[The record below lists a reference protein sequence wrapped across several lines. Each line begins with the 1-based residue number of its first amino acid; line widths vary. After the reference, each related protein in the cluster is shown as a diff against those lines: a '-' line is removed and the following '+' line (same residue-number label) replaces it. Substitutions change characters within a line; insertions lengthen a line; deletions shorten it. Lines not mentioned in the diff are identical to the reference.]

1 MALSLNAEQKEITK
15 ILSGKEQ
22 YIIPPYQ
29 RAYSWEQEQCES
41 LWEDLKNAYLTN
53 KEEGYFLGNIV
64 IAKSREDKNRL
75 EVIDGQQ
82 RLISITLLIKV
93 LLYFNPDSNYLKEA
107 IYIPGKKSND
117 IPETRLK
124 TNVFEE
130 KDSLFLKNVI
140 ETPLDKI
147 YEFNDSKDNNFKKNI
162 LYFYSEIQKF
172 SKANNIEDF
181 SDFLLDNVSLLPIE
195 SEDTNQDNARE
206 KALKIFETINNRG
219 KELSNADIFKA
230 NLYSM
235 ALNNLEQDEFINR
248 WKRLDSDCD
257 NIGYD
262 IERIFK
268 IYSYQIRGQRG
279 IKSSEIGLRDFFKKT
294 DYTPFKHKKYNEIMD
309 DLFDIVKAIEFFN
322 TTKRTEGLNEL
333 PKWFQLIDIYTNN
346 YPKDLIIVYLSNNIN
361 TNNFTDN
368 AISFSRSLVRYC
380 YFQGATTGIK
390 QYIYDLTIK
399 VMHNE
404 WEEYYPNDL
413 NERNYSFL
421 GRLYKGFALLGAYL
435 HPNQKSVYPYN
446 LKRMRDIVDF
456 WSSDYWNFDIVGNIL
471 ATDLTPKELLEAE
484 KQSKFEDI
492 NELRNDFK
500 EWDNN
505 KHLKRQEILKDRFI
519 RFFRE
524 SDENKKNNNRK
535 F

>member
-29 RAYSWEQEQCES
+29 RAYSWEEEQCEA

-53 KEEGYFLGNIV
+53 KDEGYFLGNIV
-64 IAKSREDKNRL
+64 IAKSREEKNRL

-93 LLYFNPDSNYLKEA
+93 LLHFNPDSTYLKEA
-107 IYIPGKKSND
+107 IYISGKKSND

-147 YEFNDSKDNNFKKNI
+147 YEFDNTKDNNFKKNI
-162 LYFYSEIQKF
+162 LYFYSEITKF

-219 KELSNADIFKA
+219 KDLSNSDIFKA
-230 NLYSM
+230 NLYAM

-262 IERIFK
+262 VERIFK

-294 DYTPFKHKKYNEIMD
+294 EYTPFKYKKYNEIMD
-309 DLFDIVKAIEFFN
+309 DLFSIVKAVEFFN

-346 YPKDLIIVYLSNNIN
+346 YPKDLMIVYLAHKIN
-361 TNNFTDN
+361 TDNFVND
-368 AISFSRSLVRYC
+368 AIRFSKSLVRYC
-380 YFQGATTGIK
+380 YFQGATTNVK

-399 VMHNE
+399 VIHNE
-404 WEEYYPNDL
+404 WEEYYPSNLND
-413 NERNYSFL
+413 RSYKYL
-421 GRLYKGFALLGAYL
+421 GRLYKGFGLLGSYL
-435 HPNQKSVYPYN
+435 NPNQKSVYPYN
-446 LKRMRDIVDF
+446 LKRMRDIVNF
-456 WSSDYWNFDIVGNIL
+456 WNEDYWNFDTIGNII
-471 ATDLTPKELLEAE
+471 ATDLTPKEILDSD
-484 KQSKFEDI
+484 KKSKFEDI
-492 NELRNDFK
+492 NDLRHNFND
-500 EWDNN
+500 WNINN
-505 KHLKRQEILKDRFI
+505 HIERQEILKKRFI
-519 RFFRE
+519 EFFKE
-524 SDENKKNNNRK
+524 SK
-535 F
+535 